1 MNSVERTALLFHRDT
16 IVQNVDLAYIKE
28 KLLAYGILN
37 HEELEEIDYE
47 KTRSAKIRKVWNFSA
62 SSLTLYL
69 NINTDIHLASGLASK
84 KRTAS
89 IQQIC

>member
-28 KLLAYGILN
+28 KLLAYSILN

-47 KTRSAKIRKVWNFSA
+47 KTRSAKIRKV
-62 SSLTLYL
+62 
-69 NINTDIHLASGLASK
+69 
-84 KRTAS
+84 
-89 IQQIC
+89 